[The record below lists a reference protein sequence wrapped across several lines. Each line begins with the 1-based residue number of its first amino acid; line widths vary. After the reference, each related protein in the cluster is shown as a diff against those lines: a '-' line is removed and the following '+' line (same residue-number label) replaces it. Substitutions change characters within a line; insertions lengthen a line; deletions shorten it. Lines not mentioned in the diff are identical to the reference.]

1 MSRRLQGKV
10 YVDARLR
17 VEEPLHVGA
26 LADDLEC
33 DMPLQRDGCGRIVI
47 PGTSLAGALR
57 AWTERRFPALHN
69 LLDGFWGHQPDD
81 TDEGA
86 ASFCL
91 VNDALIEDGAALE
104 ELVHRVRLDAHTA
117 AAREGG
123 KFDQAVLARGQ
134 RLSFSLELEVPEDT
148 ALAAQYRALLG
159 WIMRDLQ
166 DGLVRLGGGKQHGL
180 GAVRAEQIE
189 IWEHAFTLA
198 GFRARAQARLQH
210 SPAPIAFAVAKKLDN
225 SGQDGAGNVAGADC
239 PPPVSKTALDTL
251 QKDRLQPQAV
261 EELSL
266 LVQWHPVGA
275 LMSKAP
281 FDGNAI
287 DILPLV
293 AHANKTHVALALP
306 GTGIRGA
313 LRHTLARIVR
323 TVLDRDEAP
332 AGSAGED
339 EAPLPGIDALF
350 GRAVDRKY
358 AATRRKGQNK
368 GSQTSDPAREGRTG
382 ALRTPGL
389 LAENARFSVEQWDK
403 IAAAKGQDKVNTQD
417 PRESKPPQSIAEA
430 INHAL
435 DDALA
440 AKAGG
445 PTKEAAAPLQLRPEF
460 RRSQD
465 RWTAITANLFQE
477 LQPLNVRWPA
487 LRFTLE
493 LDRLPPE
500 ERDIGVALLLLAV
513 SEMRAGRFTLG
524 FGANQSF
531 GTVAV
536 DAVTWESRD
545 GSNWDWLNQLSIGEG
560 AITVKDEACGAADAQ
575 KRLDQLRACF
585 AKWAEQQP
593 KGHLDKEHQ
602 EGALR

>member
-10 YVDARLR
+10 YVDARLL

-57 AWTERRFPALHN
+57 AWTYRRFPDLHD
-69 LLDGFWGHQPDD
+69 LLGGFWGHQPND

-104 ELVHRVRLDAHTA
+104 EVVHRVRLDAHTA
-117 AAREGG
+117 TAREGG

-134 RLSFSLELEVPEDT
+134 YLSFSLELEVPNDT
-148 ALAAQYRALLG
+148 ALAEQYRALLG

-198 GFRARAQARLQH
+198 GFRARARARLQD
-210 SPAPIAFAVAKKLDN
+210 SQAPIAFAVAKKLDN
-225 SGQDGAGNVAGADC
+225 SGAAGAGNVAGADC
-239 PPPVSKTALDTL
+239 PPPVSKIVLDTL
-251 QKDRLQPQAV
+251 QKDSLQPQAV

-266 LVQWHPVGA
+266 RVQWHPVGA

-293 AHANKTHVALALP
+293 AHADKTHVALALP

-323 TVLDRDEAP
+323 TLLDRDTAP
-332 AGSAGED
+332 ARSPGED

-358 AATRRKGQNK
+358 AATLRKGQNK
-368 GSQTSDPAREGRTG
+368 DSQTSDPAREGRTG

-389 LAENARFSVEQWDK
+389 LAENARFNVEQWDK

-417 PRESKPPQSIAEA
+417 PRESKPSQSIKEA
-430 INHAL
+430 IENAL
-435 DDALA
+435 EDASA
-440 AKAGG
+440 TKADG
-445 PTKEAAAPLQLRPEF
+445 PTKDAPPLQLRPEF

-493 LDRLPPE
+493 LDRLSLE
-500 ERDIGVALLLLAV
+500 ERDIGVGLLLLAV

-531 GTVAV
+531 GTLAV
-536 DAVTWESRD
+536 DTVTWESRD
-545 GSNWDWLNQLSIGEG
+545 GSNWDWLNHLSIGEE
-560 AITVKDEACGAADAQ
+560 AIAVKGEACGAANAQ
-575 KRLDQLRACF
+575 ERLDQLRACF
-585 AKWAEQQP
+585 AKWLEQQP
-593 KGHLDKEHQ
+593 KGHPGTEHR
-602 EGALR
+602 EGALI

>member
-1 MSRRLQGKV
+1 MSRPIQSKI
-10 YVDARLR
+10 YADARLL

-57 AWTERRFPALHN
+57 AWTYRRFPDLRD

-91 VNDALIEDGAALE
+91 VNDALIEGGAPLE
-104 ELVHRVRLDAHTA
+104 EIVHRVRLDAHTA
-117 AAREGG
+117 TAREGG

-134 RLSFSLELEVPEDT
+134 RLSFSLELEVPNDT
-148 ALAAQYRALLG
+148 ALAEQYRALLG
-159 WIMRDLQ
+159 WIMCDLQ

-180 GAVRAEQIE
+180 GTVRAQPIE
-189 IWEHAFTLA
+189 IHEHAFTLA
-198 GFRARAQARLQH
+198 GFRARAQARLQDQKA
-210 SPAPIAFAVAKKLDN
+210 SIAR
-225 SGQDGAGNVAGADC
+225 AGG
-239 PPPVSKTALDTL
+239 KIALDAL
-251 QKDRLQPQAV
+251 KKDSLEPQAV

-266 LVQWHPVGA
+266 RVEWHPVGA

-281 FDGNAI
+281 FDGNAV

-293 AHANKTHVALALP
+293 AHIDKARLALVLP

-323 TVLDRDEAP
+323 TLLDRDEEP
-332 AGSAGED
+332 AGSPGED
-339 EAPLPGIDALF
+339 ETPLPGIDVLF
-350 GRAVDRKY
+350 GRAVDREY
-358 AATRRKGQNK
+358 AATLREGRNRGL
-368 GSQTSDPAREGRTG
+368 QTSDSALEGRTG

-389 LAENARFSVEQWDK
+389 LAENARFSVEKWEK
-403 IAAAKGQDKVNTQD
+403 IAAAK
-417 PRESKPPQSIAEA
+417 AEA
-430 INHAL
+430 IKSKGEGGAKSL
-435 DDALA
+435 ELREYAELKKSIREATEDAHKQA
-440 AKAGG
+440 QDHKQAQ
-445 PTKEAAAPLQLRPEF
+445 EELQLRPEF

-477 LQPLNVRWPA
+477 LQPLNVCWPT
-487 LRFTLE
+487 LCFTLE
-493 LDRLPPE
+493 LDRLSPE

-531 GTVAV
+531 GTLAV
-536 DAVTWESRD
+536 DDVTWESRD
-545 GSNWDWLNQLSIGEG
+545 GSNWGWLNELSIEEE
-560 AITVKDEACGAADAQ
+560 AITVKSEACSPANTQ
-575 KRLDQLRACF
+575 ERLDKLRACF
-585 AKWAEQQP
+585 VEWVERQAKDRSGTEHREGEQT
-593 KGHLDKEHQ
+593 
-602 EGALR
+602 

>member
-10 YVDARLR
+10 YVDAGLLL
-17 VEEPLHVGA
+17 EEPLHVGA

-57 AWTERRFPALHN
+57 AWTYRRFPTTLHD
-69 LLDGFWGHQPDD
+69 LLDGFWGYQRND

-91 VNDALIEDGAALE
+91 VNDARIEGGAPVE
-104 ELVHRVRLDAHTA
+104 EIVHRVRLDAHTA
-117 AAREGG
+117 TAREGG

-134 RLSFSLELEVPEDT
+134 RLSFSLELEVPEDK
-148 ALAAQYRALLG
+148 ALAGRYRALLG
-159 WIMRDLQ
+159 WIMCDLQ

-198 GFRARAQARLQH
+198 GFRARAQARLQDQQA
-210 SPAPIAFAVAKKLDN
+210 SMAR
-225 SGQDGAGNVAGADC
+225 AG
-239 PPPVSKTALDTL
+239 SKIALDAL
-251 QKDRLQPQAV
+251 QKDSLEPHAV

-266 LVQWHPVGA
+266 RVEWHPVGA

-281 FDGNAI
+281 FDGNAV

-293 AHANKTHVALALP
+293 AHIDKARVALALP

-313 LRHTLARIVR
+313 LRHTLSRILR
-323 TVLDRDEAP
+323 TLLDRDEEP

-368 GSQTSDPAREGRTG
+368 GSQAEDSALEGRTG

-389 LAENARFSVEQWDK
+389 LAENARFSAEQWDK
-403 IAAAKGQDKVNTQD
+403 IAAAKGQDKVKAQNSH
-417 PRESKPPQSIAEA
+417 ESKQSQSILKA
-430 INHAL
+430 IDNAL
-435 DDALA
+435 EDASA
-440 AKAGG
+440 TKAGG
-445 PTKEAAAPLQLRPEF
+445 QTKDAAPPLQLRPEF

-477 LQPLNVRWPA
+477 LQPLDVRWPA

-493 LDRLPPE
+493 LDRLSPE

-531 GTVAV
+531 GTLAV

-545 GSNWDWLNQLSIGEG
+545 GSNWDWLKQLSIGEE
-560 AITVKDEACGAADAQ
+560 AITVKDEACGAANAQ
-575 KRLDQLRACF
+575 ERLDQLRACF
-585 AKWAEQQP
+585 AKWVEQQP
-593 KGHLDKEHQ
+593 KSHPGTEHR
-602 EGALR
+602 EGALI

>member
-10 YVDARLR
+10 YADVGLL

-26 LADDLEC
+26 FADDLEC
-33 DMPLQRDGCGRIVI
+33 DMPLQRDGGGRIVI

-57 AWTERRFPALHN
+57 AWTYRRFPALHD
-69 LLDGFWGHQPDD
+69 LLNGFWGPQLDD
-81 TDEGA
+81 MDEGA

-91 VNDALIEDGAALE
+91 VNDALIEGGAPLE
-104 ELVHRVRLDAHTA
+104 EIVHRVRLDAHTA
-117 AAREGG
+117 TAREGG

-134 RLSFSLELEVPEDT
+134 RLSFSLELEVPEDKV
-148 ALAAQYRALLG
+148 LAAHYRALLG
-159 WIMRDLQ
+159 WIMCDLQ

-180 GAVRAEQIE
+180 GAVRAQQQIE
-189 IWEHAFTLA
+189 IHEHAFTLDR
-198 GFRARAQARLQH
+198 FRARAQARLRDQKA
-210 SPAPIAFAVAKKLDN
+210 SMARAGDKIELD
-225 SGQDGAGNVAGADC
+225 
-239 PPPVSKTALDTL
+239 ALK
-251 QKDRLQPQAV
+251 KDRLEPQEV

-266 LVQWHPVGA
+266 RVEWHPLGA

-281 FDGNAI
+281 FDGNAV

-293 AHANKTHVALALP
+293 AHIDKARVALALP

-323 TVLDRDEAP
+323 TLLDRDEEP
-332 AGSAGED
+332 ARSPGED
-339 EAPLPGIDALF
+339 EAPLPGIDVLF
-350 GRAVDRKY
+350 GRAVDRNY
-358 AATRRKGQNK
+358 AASRRKGRNK
-368 GSQTSDPAREGRTG
+368 GSQTSDPALEGRTG

-389 LAENARFSVEQWDK
+389 LAENARFSVEQWAK

-417 PRESKPPQSIAEA
+417 HRDSKPSQSIAEA
-430 INHAL
+430 ISNAL
-435 DDALA
+435 EDASA
-440 AKAGG
+440 TKAGG
-445 PTKEAAAPLQLRPEF
+445 PTKDAAPPLQLRPEF

-493 LDRLPPE
+493 LDRLSPE
-500 ERDIGVALLLLAV
+500 ERNIGVALLLLAV

-531 GTVAV
+531 GTLAV
-536 DAVTWESRD
+536 DTVTWESRD
-545 GSNWDWLNQLSIGEG
+545 GSNWDWLNQLSIEEE
-560 AITVKDEACGAADAQ
+560 AITVKGEACGSANAQ
-575 KRLDQLRACF
+575 ERLDQLRACF
-585 AKWAEQQP
+585 AKWVEQRS
-593 KGHLDKEHQ
+593 KGHLGTEHR
-602 EGALR
+602 EGAQT

>member
-10 YVDARLR
+10 YADARLR

-57 AWTERRFPALHN
+57 AWTYRRFPALHD
-69 LLDGFWGHQPDD
+69 LLGGFWGHQPDD

-91 VNDALIEDGAALE
+91 VNDALIEEGAALE
-104 ELVHRVRLDAHTA
+104 EIMHRVRLDAHTA
-117 AAREGG
+117 TAREGG

-148 ALAAQYRALLG
+148 ALAEQYRALLG

-210 SPAPIAFAVAKKLDN
+210 SQAPIAFAVAKKLDN
-225 SGQDGAGNVAGADC
+225 SGEDGAGSVAGADG
-239 PPPVSKTALDTL
+239 PPPVSKTALDAL

-266 LVQWHPVGA
+266 LVQWHPLGA

-293 AHANKTHVALALP
+293 AHADKTHVALALP

-323 TVLDRDEAP
+323 TLLDRDEAP
-332 AGSAGED
+332 ARSAGED

-358 AATRRKGQNK
+358 APTRRKGQNK
-368 GSQTSDPAREGRTG
+368 GAQTSDPAREGRTG

-389 LAENARFSVEQWDK
+389 LAENARFSLEKWEK
-403 IAAAKGQDKVNTQD
+403 IAAAK
-417 PRESKPPQSIAEA
+417 AEA
-430 INHAL
+430 INNAL
-435 DDALA
+435 EDALA
-440 AKAGG
+440 TKAGG
-445 PTKEAAAPLQLRPEF
+445 PTKDAPPLQLRPEF

-493 LDRLPPE
+493 LDRLSLE

-531 GTVAV
+531 GTLAV
-536 DAVTWESRD
+536 DTVTWQSRD
-545 GSNWDWLNQLSIGEG
+545 GSNWDWLNQLSIGEE
-560 AITVKDEACGAADAQ
+560 AITVKDEACGAANAQ
-575 KRLDQLRACF
+575 ERLDQLRACF
-585 AKWAEQQP
+585 AKWVEQQP
-593 KGHLDKEHQ
+593 KSRERATWAQNIG
-602 EGALR
+602 GAR

>member
-57 AWTERRFPALHN
+57 AWTERRFPGLHD
-69 LLDGFWGHQPDD
+69 LLDGFWGYQRDD

-91 VNDALIEDGAALE
+91 VNDALIEEGAALE
-104 ELVHRVRLDAHTA
+104 EIVHRVRLDAHTA
-117 AAREGG
+117 TAREGG

-134 RLSFSLELEVPEDT
+134 RLSLSLELEVPNDT
-148 ALAAQYRALLG
+148 ALAEQYRALLG

-198 GFRARAQARLQH
+198 GFRARAQARLRDPQ
-210 SPAPIAFAVAKKLDN
+210 APMAFAVAKKLDN
-225 SGQDGAGNVAGADC
+225 SGADGVGNVEAADC
-239 PPPVSKTALDTL
+239 PPPVSKTALDAL
-251 QKDRLQPQAV
+251 QKDRLQPQVV

-266 LVQWHPVGA
+266 LVHWHPLGA

-293 AHANKTHVALALP
+293 AHADKTHVALALP

-323 TVLDRDEAP
+323 TVLDRDEQP
-332 AGSAGED
+332 ARSAGED

-368 GSQTSDPAREGRTG
+368 GSQTSDPARESRTG

-403 IAAAKGQDKVNTQD
+403 IAAAQGQDKVNTQD
-417 PRESKPPQSIAEA
+417 PRESKSSPSIAEA
-430 INHAL
+430 INNAL
-435 DDALA
+435 EDASA
-440 AKAGG
+440 TKAGG
-445 PTKEAAAPLQLRPEF
+445 PTKDAPPLQLRPEF

-493 LDRLPPE
+493 LDRLLPE

-531 GTVAV
+531 GTLAV

-545 GSNWDWLNQLSIGEG
+545 GSNWDWLNQLSIGEE
-560 AITVKDEACGAADAQ
+560 AITVKDEACDLANAQ
-575 KRLDQLRACF
+575 ARLDQLRACF
-585 AKWAEQQP
+585 AKWVEQQP
-593 KGHLDKEHQ
+593 KGHPGTEHR

>member
-1 MSRRLQGKV
+1 M
-10 YVDARLR
+10 YADARLR

-57 AWTERRFPALHN
+57 AWTYRRFPDLHN
-69 LLDGFWGHQPDD
+69 LLNGFWGHQPDD

-104 ELVHRVRLDAHTA
+104 EFVHRVRLDAHTA
-117 AAREGG
+117 TAREGG

-148 ALAAQYRALLG
+148 ALAEQYRALLG

-180 GAVRAEQIE
+180 GAVRAQQIE
-189 IWEHAFTLA
+189 IHEHAFTLA
-198 GFRARAQARLQH
+198 GFRARAQARLQD
-210 SPAPIAFAVAKKLDN
+210 SELPISFAVAKKLDN
-225 SGQDGAGNVAGADC
+225 SAADGAGNVAGADC
-239 PPPVSKTALDTL
+239 PPPVSKIALDDL
-251 QKDRLQPQAV
+251 KKDRLQPQAV

-266 LVQWHPVGA
+266 RVQWHPVGA

-293 AHANKTHVALALP
+293 AHADKTHVALALP

-323 TVLDRDEAP
+323 TLLDRDEAP
-332 AGSAGED
+332 ARSAGED

-358 AATRRKGQNK
+358 AATRRKGHNK

-403 IAAAKGQDKVNTQD
+403 IAAVKAEVIKSKGEGGEKSLEL
-417 PRESKPPQSIAEA
+417 REYAELKKSIR
-430 INHAL
+430 
-435 DDALA
+435 
-440 AKAGG
+440 
-445 PTKEAAAPLQLRPEF
+445 EAAEDVHKQAQDHKQAQEELQLRPEF

-493 LDRLPPE
+493 LDRLSLE
-500 ERDIGVALLLLAV
+500 ERDIGVGLLLLAV

-531 GTVAV
+531 GTLAV
-536 DAVTWESRD
+536 DTVTWESRD
-545 GSNWDWLNQLSIGEG
+545 GSNWDWLNHLSIGEE
-560 AITVKDEACGAADAQ
+560 AITVKGEACGAANAQ
-575 KRLDQLRACF
+575 ERLDQLRAGF
-585 AKWAEQQP
+585 AKWVKQQP

-602 EGALR
+602 EGELI

>member
-1 MSRRLQGKV
+1 MSRPIQSKI
-10 YVDARLR
+10 YADARLL

-57 AWTERRFPALHN
+57 AWTYRRFPDLRD

-91 VNDALIEDGAALE
+91 VNDALIEGGAPLE
-104 ELVHRVRLDAHTA
+104 EIVHRVRLDAHTA
-117 AAREGG
+117 TAREGG

-134 RLSFSLELEVPEDT
+134 RLSFSLELEVPNDT
-148 ALAAQYRALLG
+148 ALAEQYRALLG
-159 WIMRDLQ
+159 WIMCDLQ

-180 GAVRAEQIE
+180 GTVRAQPIE
-189 IWEHAFTLA
+189 IHEHAFTLA
-198 GFRARAQARLQH
+198 GFRARAQARLQDQKA
-210 SPAPIAFAVAKKLDN
+210 SIAR
-225 SGQDGAGNVAGADC
+225 AGG
-239 PPPVSKTALDTL
+239 KIALDAL
-251 QKDRLQPQAV
+251 KKDSLEPQAV

-266 LVQWHPVGA
+266 RVEWHPVGA

-281 FDGNAI
+281 FDGNAV

-293 AHANKTHVALALP
+293 AHIDKARLALVLP

-323 TVLDRDEAP
+323 TLLDRDEEP
-332 AGSAGED
+332 AGSPGED
-339 EAPLPGIDALF
+339 ETPLPGIDVLF
-350 GRAVDRKY
+350 GRAVDREY
-358 AATRRKGQNK
+358 AATLREGRNRGL
-368 GSQTSDPAREGRTG
+368 QTSDSALEGRTG

-389 LAENARFSVEQWDK
+389 LAENARFSVEKWEK
-403 IAAAKGQDKVNTQD
+403 IAAAKAEVIKSKGEGGAKSLELREDAHKQAQDHKQAQ
-417 PRESKPPQSIAEA
+417 EE
-430 INHAL
+430 
-435 DDALA
+435 
-440 AKAGG
+440 
-445 PTKEAAAPLQLRPEF
+445 LQLRPEF

-477 LQPLNVRWPA
+477 LQPLNVCWPT
-487 LRFTLE
+487 LCFTLE
-493 LDRLPPE
+493 LDRLSPE

-531 GTVAV
+531 GTLAV
-536 DAVTWESRD
+536 DDVTWESRD
-545 GSNWDWLNQLSIGEG
+545 GSNWGWLNELSIEEE
-560 AITVKDEACGAADAQ
+560 AITVKSEACSPANTQ
-575 KRLDQLRACF
+575 ERLDKLRACF
-585 AKWAEQQP
+585 VEWVERQAKDRSGTEHREGEQT
-593 KGHLDKEHQ
+593 
-602 EGALR
+602 

>member
-10 YVDARLR
+10 YADARLL

-47 PGTSLAGALR
+47 PGTSLAGVLR
-57 AWTERRFPALHN
+57 AWTYRRFPDLHD

-91 VNDALIEDGAALE
+91 VNDALIEEGAALE
-104 ELVHRVRLDAHTA
+104 EVVHRVRLDAHTA
-117 AAREGG
+117 TAREGG

-134 RLSFSLELEVPEDT
+134 RLSFSLELEVPNDT
-148 ALAAQYRALLG
+148 ALAEQYRALLG

-198 GFRARAQARLQH
+198 GFRARAQARLQD
-210 SPAPIAFAVAKKLDN
+210 SQAPIAFAVAKKLDN
-225 SGQDGAGNVAGADC
+225 SGADGAGNVEGAAC
-239 PPPVSKTALDTL
+239 PPPVSKTALDAL
-251 QKDRLQPQAV
+251 QKDRLQPQVV

-266 LVQWHPVGA
+266 RVQWHPLGA

-293 AHANKTHVALALP
+293 AHADKTHVALALP

-323 TVLDRDEAP
+323 TLLDRDEAP

-339 EAPLPGIDALF
+339 ETPLPGIDALF

-389 LAENARFSVEQWDK
+389 LAENARFSVEKWEK
-403 IAAAKGQDKVNTQD
+403 IAAAK
-417 PRESKPPQSIAEA
+417 AEA
-430 INHAL
+430 ISNAL
-435 DDALA
+435 KDASA
-440 AKAGG
+440 TKAGG
-445 PTKEAAAPLQLRPEF
+445 PTKDAPPLQLRPEF

-477 LQPLNVRWPA
+477 LQLLNVRWPA

-493 LDRLPPE
+493 LDRLRPE
-500 ERDIGVALLLLAV
+500 KPDIYVALLLLAV

-531 GTVAV
+531 GTLAV
-536 DAVTWESRD
+536 DVVTWESRD
-545 GSNWDWLNQLSIGEG
+545 GSNWDWLNQLSIGEE
-560 AITVKDEACGAADAQ
+560 AITVKDEACGAANAQ
-575 KRLDQLRACF
+575 QRLDQLRACF
-585 AKWAEQQP
+585 AKWMEQ
-593 KGHLDKEHQ
+593 KSNSHLDKEHQ
-602 EGALR
+602 EGALK

>member
-10 YVDARLR
+10 YVDAGLR

-57 AWTERRFPALHN
+57 AWTYRRFPDLHD
-69 LLDGFWGHQPDD
+69 LLDGFWGQQPDD

-104 ELVHRVRLDAHTA
+104 EIVHRVRLDAHTA

-134 RLSFSLELEVPEDT
+134 RLSLSLELEVPEDT
-148 ALAAQYRALLG
+148 ALAEQYRALLG

-166 DGLVRLGGGKQHGL
+166 DGFVRLGGGKQHGL
-180 GAVRAEQIE
+180 GTVRAEQIE

-210 SPAPIAFAVAKKLDN
+210 SQAPIAFAVAKKLDN
-225 SGQDGAGNVAGADC
+225 SGAGSVAGADC
-239 PPPVSKTALDTL
+239 PPPVSKTALDDL
-251 QKDRLQPQAV
+251 KKDRLQPQAV

-266 LVQWHPVGA
+266 LVHWHPVGA

-293 AHANKTHVALALP
+293 AHADKTHVALALP

-323 TVLDRDEAP
+323 TLLDRDEAP
-332 AGSAGED
+332 ARSAGED

-358 AATRRKGQNK
+358 AATRRKGHNK

-389 LAENARFSVEQWDK
+389 LAENARFSVEKWEK
-403 IAAAKGQDKVNTQD
+403 IAAAAKDQDKVNTQD
-417 PRESKPPQSIAEA
+417 PREPKPSQSIAEA
-430 INHAL
+430 INNAL
-435 DDALA
+435 EDALA

-445 PTKEAAAPLQLRPEF
+445 PTKDAPPPLQLRPEF
-460 RRSQD
+460 RRGQD
-465 RWTAITANLFQE
+465 RWTAITANFFQE

-493 LDRLPPE
+493 LDRLSPE

-531 GTVAV
+531 GTLAV

-545 GSNWDWLNQLSIGEG
+545 GSNWDWLNQLSIGEE
-560 AITVKDEACGAADAQ
+560 AITVKDEACGAANAQ
-575 KRLDQLRACF
+575 ERLDQLRACF
-585 AKWAEQQP
+585 AKWVEQQP
-593 KGHLDKEHQ
+593 KGHLGTEHR
-602 EGALR
+602 EGALI

>member
-10 YVDARLR
+10 YVDAGLR

-210 SPAPIAFAVAKKLDN
+210 STAPIAFAVATKLDN

-251 QKDRLQPQAV
+251 KKDRLQPQAV

-403 IAAAKGQDKVNTQD
+403 IAAAKGQDKVNTQE

-593 KGHLDKEHQ
+593 KGHLDKEYQ

>member
-26 LADDLEC
+26 FADDLEC
-33 DMPLQRDGCGRIVI
+33 DMPLQRDGCGRIVM

-57 AWTERRFPALHN
+57 AWTERRFPGLHD
-69 LLDGFWGHQPDD
+69 LLAGFWGHQPDD
-81 TDEGA
+81 MDEGA

-91 VNDALIEDGAALE
+91 VNDALIEEGAALE
-104 ELVHRVRLDAHTA
+104 EVVHRVRLDAHTA
-117 AAREGG
+117 TAREGG

-134 RLSFSLELEVPEDT
+134 RLSLSLELEVPEDA
-148 ALAAQYRALLG
+148 ALAEQYRALLG

-198 GFRARAQARLQH
+198 GFRARARARLQD
-210 SPAPIAFAVAKKLDN
+210 PQAPIAFAVAKKPGN
-225 SGQDGAGNVAGADC
+225 SGADGAGSVADADG
-239 PPPVSKTALDTL
+239 PPPVSKIALDTL

-266 LVQWHPVGA
+266 RVQWHPVGA

-293 AHANKTHVALALP
+293 AHADKTHVALALP

-313 LRHTLARIVR
+313 LRHILARIVR
-323 TVLDRDEAP
+323 TLLDRDEAP

-350 GRAVDRKY
+350 GRAVHRKY
-358 AATRRKGQNK
+358 APTRRKVQNK
-368 GSQTSDPAREGRTG
+368 GAQTSDPAREGSTG

-403 IAAAKGQDKVNTQD
+403 ITAAQAELIKIEQGEDKK
-417 PRESKPPQSIAEA
+417 PLREYVKLKASIKEA
-430 INHAL
+430 IK
-435 DDALA
+435 DAHRQA
-440 AKAGG
+440 QNTA
-445 PTKEAAAPLQLRPEF
+445 LQLRPEF
-460 RRSQD
+460 RRGQD

-493 LDRLPPE
+493 LDRLPPK

-531 GTVAV
+531 GTLAV
-536 DAVTWESRD
+536 DTVTWESRG
-545 GSNWDWLNQLSIGEG
+545 GSNWDWLNELSIGEE
-560 AITVKDEACGAADAQ
+560 AMTVKGDACGAANAQ
-575 KRLDQLRACF
+575 ERLDQLRACF
-585 AKWAEQQP
+585 AKWVEQQP
-593 KGHLDKEHQ
+593 KGHLGTEHR
-602 EGALR
+602 EGALI

>member
-57 AWTERRFPALHN
+57 AWTERRFPGLHD
-69 LLDGFWGHQPDD
+69 LLAGFWGYQRDD

-91 VNDALIEDGAALE
+91 VNDALIEDGAAPE
-104 ELVHRVRLDAHTA
+104 EIIHRVRLDAHTA

-134 RLSFSLELEVPEDT
+134 RLSLSLELEVPNDT
-148 ALAAQYRALLG
+148 ALAEQYRALLG

-210 SPAPIAFAVAKKLDN
+210 SQAPIALAIAKKPCN
-225 SGQDGAGNVAGADC
+225 SGADGAGSVAGADC
-239 PPPVSKTALDTL
+239 PPPVSKIALDAL
-251 QKDRLQPQAV
+251 KKDRLQPQAV

-266 LVQWHPVGA
+266 RVHWHPVGA

-293 AHANKTHVALALP
+293 AHADKTHVALALP

-323 TVLDRDEAP
+323 TLLDRDEAP
-332 AGSAGED
+332 ARSAGED

-350 GRAVDRKY
+350 GRAVDREY

-368 GSQTSDPAREGRTG
+368 GAQTSDPAREGRTG

-389 LAENARFSVEQWDK
+389 LAENARFSVEKWEK
-403 IAAAKGQDKVNTQD
+403 IAAAQVMEYVKLKV
-417 PRESKPPQSIAEA
+417 SIKEA
-430 INHAL
+430 IK
-435 DDALA
+435 DAHGQA
-440 AKAGG
+440 QNTA
-445 PTKEAAAPLQLRPEF
+445 LQLQPEF

-531 GTVAV
+531 GTLAV
-536 DAVTWESRD
+536 DTVTWESRD
-545 GSNWDWLNQLSIGEG
+545 GSNWDWLNQLSIGEE
-560 AITVKDEACGAADAQ
+560 AITVKDEACGAANAQ
-575 KRLDQLRACF
+575 ERLEQLRACF
-585 AKWAEQQP
+585 AKWVEQQP
-593 KGHLDKEHQ
+593 KGHLGTEHR
-602 EGALR
+602 EGALT

>member
-10 YVDARLR
+10 YADVRLR

-57 AWTERRFPALHN
+57 AWTYRRFPDLHN
-69 LLDGFWGHQPDD
+69 LLNGFWGHQPDD

-91 VNDALIEDGAALE
+91 VNDALIEGGAPLE
-104 ELVHRVRLDAHTA
+104 EIVHRVRLDAHTA

-166 DGLVRLGGGKQHGL
+166 DGFARLGGGKQHGL

-198 GFRARAQARLQH
+198 GFRARARARLQH
-210 SPAPIAFAVAKKLDN
+210 SELPMSLAVAKKLDN
-225 SGQDGAGNVAGADC
+225 SAADGAGNVAGADC
-239 PPPVSKTALDTL
+239 PPPVSKIALDDL
-251 QKDRLQPQAV
+251 KKDRLQPQAV

-266 LVQWHPVGA
+266 RVQWHPLGA

-293 AHANKTHVALALP
+293 AHADKTHVALALP

-323 TVLDRDEAP
+323 TLLDRDEAP
-332 AGSAGED
+332 ARSAGED

-350 GRAVDRKY
+350 GRAVHREY

-417 PRESKPPQSIAEA
+417 PRESKPSQSIAEA
-430 INHAL
+430 ISNAL
-435 DDALA
+435 EDASA
-440 AKAGG
+440 TKAGG
-445 PTKEAAAPLQLRPEF
+445 PTKDAPPPLQLRPEF

-493 LDRLPPE
+493 LHRLSPK

-531 GTVAV
+531 GTLAV

-545 GSNWDWLNQLSIGEG
+545 GSNWDWLNQLSIREE
-560 AITVKDEACGAADAQ
+560 AITVKGEACGAANAQ
-575 KRLDQLRACF
+575 ERLDQLRVCF
-585 AKWAEQQP
+585 AKWLEQQP

-602 EGALR
+602 EGALI

>member
-10 YVDARLR
+10 YADAGLRL
-17 VEEPLHVGA
+17 EEPLHVGA

-57 AWTERRFPALHN
+57 SWTERRFPDLHN

-91 VNDALIEDGAALE
+91 VNDALIEEGAALE
-104 ELVHRVRLDAHTA
+104 EIVHRVRLDAHTA
-117 AAREGG
+117 TAREGG

-148 ALAAQYRALLG
+148 ALAEQYRALLG

-180 GAVRAEQIE
+180 GAVRAQQIE
-189 IWEHAFTLA
+189 IHEHAFTLA
-198 GFRARAQARLQH
+198 GFRARAQARLQD
-210 SPAPIAFAVAKKLDN
+210 SELPMSFAVAKKLDN
-225 SGQDGAGNVAGADC
+225 SAADGAGNVAGADC
-239 PPPVSKTALDTL
+239 PPPVSKIALDDL
-251 QKDRLQPQAV
+251 KKDRLQPQAV

-266 LVQWHPVGA
+266 RVQWHPVGA

-293 AHANKTHVALALP
+293 AHADKTHVALALP

-323 TVLDRDEAP
+323 TLLDRDEAP
-332 AGSAGED
+332 ARSAGED

-368 GSQTSDPAREGRTG
+368 GAQTSDPAREGRTG

-403 IAAAKGQDKVNTQD
+403 IAAVKGQDKVNPQD
-417 PRESKPPQSIAEA
+417 PRESKPSQSIAEA
-430 INHAL
+430 ISNAL
-435 DDALA
+435 EDASA
-440 AKAGG
+440 TKAGG
-445 PTKEAAAPLQLRPEF
+445 PTKDAPPPLQLRPEF

-493 LDRLPPE
+493 LHRLSPE

-531 GTVAV
+531 GTLAV

-545 GSNWDWLNQLSIGEG
+545 GSNWDWLNQLSIGEE

-575 KRLDQLRACF
+575 ERLDKLRACF
-585 AKWAEQQP
+585 AEWVEQQS
-593 KGHLDKEHQ
+593 KDHLGPEHQ
-602 EGALR
+602 EGG

>member
-1 MSRRLQGKV
+1 MSRPIQSKI
-10 YVDARLR
+10 YADARLL

-57 AWTERRFPALHN
+57 AWTYRRFPDLRD

-91 VNDALIEDGAALE
+91 VNDALIEGGAPLE
-104 ELVHRVRLDAHTA
+104 EIVHRVRLDAHTA
-117 AAREGG
+117 TAREGG

-134 RLSFSLELEVPEDT
+134 RLSFSLELEVPNDT
-148 ALAAQYRALLG
+148 ALAEQYRALLG
-159 WIMRDLQ
+159 WIMCDLQ

-180 GAVRAEQIE
+180 GTVRAQPIE
-189 IWEHAFTLA
+189 IHEHAFTLA
-198 GFRARAQARLQH
+198 GFRARAQARLQDQKA
-210 SPAPIAFAVAKKLDN
+210 SIAR
-225 SGQDGAGNVAGADC
+225 AGG
-239 PPPVSKTALDTL
+239 KIALDAL
-251 QKDRLQPQAV
+251 KKDSLEPQAV

-266 LVQWHPVGA
+266 RVEWHPVGA

-281 FDGNAI
+281 FDGNAV

-293 AHANKTHVALALP
+293 AHIDKARLALVLP

-323 TVLDRDEAP
+323 TLLDRDEEP
-332 AGSAGED
+332 AGSPGED
-339 EAPLPGIDALF
+339 ETPLPGIDVLF
-350 GRAVDRKY
+350 GRAVDREY
-358 AATRRKGQNK
+358 AATLREGRNRGL
-368 GSQTSDPAREGRTG
+368 QTSDSALEGRTG

-389 LAENARFSVEQWDK
+389 LAENARFSVEKWEK
-403 IAAAKGQDKVNTQD
+403 IAAAKAEVIKSKGEGGAKSLELREYAELKKSIREATEDAHKQAQDHKQAQ
-417 PRESKPPQSIAEA
+417 EE
-430 INHAL
+430 
-435 DDALA
+435 
-440 AKAGG
+440 
-445 PTKEAAAPLQLRPEF
+445 LQLRPEF

-477 LQPLNVRWPA
+477 LQPLNVCWPT
-487 LRFTLE
+487 LCFTLE
-493 LDRLPPE
+493 LDRLSPE

-531 GTVAV
+531 GTLAV
-536 DAVTWESRD
+536 DDVTWESRD
-545 GSNWDWLNQLSIGEG
+545 GSNWGWLNELSIEEE
-560 AITVKDEACGAADAQ
+560 AITVKSEACSPANTQ
-575 KRLDQLRACF
+575 ERLDKLRACF
-585 AKWAEQQP
+585 VEWVERQAKDRSGTEHREGEQT
-593 KGHLDKEHQ
+593 
-602 EGALR
+602 